1 MGIDTNIATAFRFLP
16 KVHPHVASHR
26 EQKPVKVEDQIKP
39 NLNGK
44 IALLLTKG
52 VGTMWCAY
60 AFAAL
65 ALIALPQALG
75 SPLTLI
81 QWISQTFIQLVM
93 LSVIMVGQ
101 NLLSAASD
109 KRAEDT
115 WKDADATFHTAGQ
128 IQEHLLLQDN
138 HLAAQDVRLEEI
150 IAALTTAFPSVAAQ
164 LGQPDGGEPPASR

>member
-1 MGIDTNIATAFRFLP
+1 MQTQPNQATA
-16 KVHPHVASHR
+16 VHPHILAHR
-26 EQKPVKVEDQIKP
+26 TSRPVHVQDGAP
-39 NLNGK
+39 RNLNGR
-44 IALLLTKG
+44 IALALTKG

-60 AFAAL
+60 AFAIL
-65 ALIALPQALG
+65 ALIALPEAAK

-115 WKDADATFHTAGQ
+115 WKDADATFHTARQ
-128 IQEHLLLQDN
+128 IQDHLSAQDAQ
-138 HLAAQDVRLEEI
+138 LAAQEACLQRIIKALATAYPNTAQELEAPER
-150 IAALTTAFPSVAAQ
+150 ASS
-164 LGQPDGGEPPASR
+164 DGP